1 MAVIPRGEKIL
12 RYPKKDVNKFDE
24 WAVTYDGDFATFGLC
39 KEAIERIVDLVESY
53 SPRYVLDI
61 GTGTGALLLALS
73 RRINAKFIG
82 IDISG
87 QMLRKAKE
95 NLRNVSVELKKGS
108 FLSIPIND
116 SSVDVV
122 VSNLAMHHLPD
133 ALKIKSIKEIKRVLK
148 TNGKVVIGDII
159 FFEKFDWR
167 SVTKNNLRKKI
178 AQAFGKEVKPE
189 EFCSSAE
196 RILEML
202 IEEYPSSADDLEMF
216 FSDSGF
222 DVKVEKVKY
231 WVGVIIAS
239 KREGV

>member
-1 MAVIPRGEKIL
+1 M
-12 RYPKKDVNKFDE
+12 
-24 WAVTYDGDFATFGLC
+24 
-39 KEAIERIVDLVESY
+39 ESY

-87 QMLRKAKE
+87 RMLRKAKE
-95 NLRNVSVELKKGS
+95 NLKNVSVELKKGS
-108 FLSIPIND
+108 FLSIPINN

-133 ALKIKSIKEIKRVLK
+133 TLKIKSIKEIKRVLK

-167 SVTKNNLRKKI
+167 DVTKNNLRDRI

-189 EFCSSAE
+189 KLCSSAE

-202 IEEYPSSADDLEMF
+202 IEEYPSYVNDLKEF
-216 FSDSGF
+216 FSDNGF
-222 DVKVEKVKY
+222 DVNVEKIMY
-231 WVGVIIAS
+231 WIGVIVAS
-239 KREGV
+239 KRGCKT